1 MKTDIYEAT
10 INTQYL
16 SALINGHES
25 GLDDD
30 REDMQFM
37 GWELSMYDTAKKDG
51 AKNMCWEYEECY
63 NYAKCDVTGLFCKV
77 ADVRL
82 VAFF

>member
-10 INTQYL
+10 INTHYL
-16 SALINGHES
+16 SALINGDES

-30 REDMQFM
+30 KEAMQFM
-37 GWELSMYDTAKKDG
+37 EWELSMYDDAKKDG

-63 NYAKCDVTGLFCKV
+63 NYAKCDVLDSFAKWLMF
-77 ADVRL
+77 AL
-82 VAFF
+82 